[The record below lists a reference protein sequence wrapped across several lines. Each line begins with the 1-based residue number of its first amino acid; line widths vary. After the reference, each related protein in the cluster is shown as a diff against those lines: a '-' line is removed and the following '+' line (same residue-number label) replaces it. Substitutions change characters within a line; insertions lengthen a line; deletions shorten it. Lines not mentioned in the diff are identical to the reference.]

1 MLGDMG
7 DMSLSV
13 CRCPTA
19 PSPLN
24 KAYSGSMGVKGTQKQ
39 GRLPPVSA
47 DPAPC
52 EGQAGR
58 VAATLSL
65 SPTPPALA
73 LMGGKLL
80 REGAA

>member
-19 PSPLN
+19 PGPLN
-24 KAYSGSMGVKGTQKQ
+24 RAYSGSKGVKGTQKQ
-39 GRLPPVSA
+39 GRVSPVSG
-47 DPAPC
+47 DPPPC

-58 VAATLSL
+58 VIATLSL

-73 LMGGKLL
+73 LMGGKLP